1 MYALLFATM
10 KKNHFSARD
19 RKVLSFRFACICSP
33 ERGNQPGA
41 ISFTL
46 ITFYYYEQHEG
57 VYGRYFVLSLA
68 GDAKVRQASRRES
81 SSSFSLF
88 SSSSSARSRAAFGRA
103 KLAIHSRAWLLL
115 SRWRGLRTCLT
126 GIAAR

>member
-1 MYALLFATM
+1 M

-46 ITFYYYEQHEG
+46 ITFYYYEFQQHEG

-68 GDAKVRQASRRES
+68 GDAKVRQASHHES

-103 KLAIHSRAWLLL
+103 KLAIHSQARLLL

-126 GIAAR
+126 GMAAQ